1 MNGSGDVPLHRLLRR
16 REAKTLLAEFERLLP
31 ESNLALVGAKGRI
44 HAGSSEWD
52 RATLQRLCAAAGEG
66 SPTSADWL
74 LFYPLTVQSRFLGA
88 LVARPS
94 KGPAVEQALRC
105 LHASLTLL
113 LKQALETRDVV
124 AETLDRYREINLL
137 YRIGETIGSCLD
149 ANEIPHL
156 VLQQVHH
163 IIEADVGLV
172 ELLAASGVEASGE
185 DPNLAAS
192 FGPGEQI
199 RALRKAHHHVLE
211 GTSGMSQAT
220 IADLACSPEST
231 DAGLGPILCA
241 PLKTPEHTL
250 GALVLGRLAGQPEF
264 TAGEGKL
271 AVTLAHQAAISMETA
286 RLHQEEVKRQRLEEE
301 LAIGHQI
308 QLSLLPQSCP
318 AIPGWEFATAYRPAR
333 QVGGDLYDFVQMP
346 KAPGHLGLVIAD
358 VAGKGIPAA
367 LFMAFCRTVLRS
379 ESVIGHHPAWTL
391 RRVNRHIVE
400 RNRSGLL
407 LTAFCATLDTGTG
420 HLVYASGGHN
430 WPLWLRADSGET
442 RWLTARGF
450 LLGAFADLELEEGAI
465 DVAPGDVLV
474 LYTDGVTEARSPG
487 GDLFDEERL
496 LAAVEAQAGASAQ
509 QIVDAIVARVDAFA
523 DDRPQA
529 DDLTLFVVKRQ

>member
-1 MNGSGDVPLHRLLRR
+1 M
-16 REAKTLLAEFERLLP
+16 
-31 ESNLALVGAKGRI
+31 
-44 HAGSSEWD
+44 
-52 RATLQRLCAAAGEG
+52 
-66 SPTSADWL
+66 
-74 LFYPLTVQSRFLGA
+74 
-88 LVARPS
+88 
-94 KGPAVEQALRC
+94 
-105 LHASLTLL
+105 
-113 LKQALETRDVV
+113 
-124 AETLDRYREINLL
+124 
-137 YRIGETIGSCLD
+137 
-149 ANEIPHL
+149 
-156 VLQQVHH
+156 
-163 IIEADVGLV
+163 
-172 ELLAASGVEASGE
+172 
-185 DPNLAAS
+185 
-192 FGPGEQI
+192 
-199 RALRKAHHHVLE
+199 
-211 GTSGMSQAT
+211 
-220 IADLACSPEST
+220 
-231 DAGLGPILCA
+231 
-241 PLKTPEHTL
+241 
-250 GALVLGRLAGQPEF
+250 
-264 TAGEGKL
+264 
-271 AVTLAHQAAISMETA
+271 
-286 RLHQEEVKRQRLEEE
+286 
-301 LAIGHQI
+301 
-308 QLSLLPQSCP
+308 
-318 AIPGWEFATAYRPAR
+318 
-333 QVGGDLYDFVQMP
+333 
-346 KAPGHLGLVIAD
+346 IAD

-523 DDRPQA
+523 DDRQQA